1 MKVLTFIL
9 RCNYIQMESIRI
21 IVDYPRKPR
30 NEKAVR
36 QNIDR
41 KIH

>member
-1 MKVLTFIL
+1 ML
-9 RCNYIQMESIRI
+9 RCNYIQMESIGI
-21 IVDYPRKPR
+21 IVDYPQKPR

-36 QNIDR
+36 QNINR